1 MKRKIYTQLVDWKNQ
16 ERRKPLVLNGVR
28 QCGKTYIL
36 KEFFCSLDAQ
46 VFLERF
52 GIIAIVFLLP
62 SSFAWC
68 SRAYAH
74 ARCVVFSTTDHPWWL
89 CFWVVKTYMVF
100 DVVESTTL
108 RPPIDHQLYFSFPG
122 SLTCLN
128 RLPIVGNYIYPTF
141 DTTLSQCLK
150 SLLPNVWNNSFQ
162 RLTQPLSNV
171 WQYYYPTFDNTIIQ
185 RLTILL
191 SNVWHNHYPTFDKTF
206 VRR

>member
-1 MKRKIYTQLVDWKNQ
+1 MYTQLVEWKIQ
-16 ERRKPLVLNGVR
+16 ERRNPLVFTCVR
-28 QCGKTYIL
+28 QCGKIYVL
-36 KEFFCSLDAQ
+36 KESFCILDAQ

-74 ARCVVFSTTDHPWWL
+74 ARCVVFSTTDHPWRL

-128 RLPIVGNYIYPTF
+128 RLPIVGNYIYLMF

-150 SLLPNVWNNSFQ
+150 SLLPNVWYNSFQ

-185 RLTILL
+185 RLIILL
-191 SNVWHNHYPTFDKTF
+191 SNVWHNHYPTLDKTF

>member
-1 MKRKIYTQLVDWKNQ
+1 MGQIFHCAFV
-16 ERRKPLVLNGVR
+16 
-28 QCGKTYIL
+28 
-36 KEFFCSLDAQ
+36 EFRWEFHVCCTFGQHQSLQVSFCSLDAQ

-100 DVVESTTL
+100 DVVESTTD

-150 SLLPNVWNNSFQ
+150 SLLPNVWYNSFQ
-162 RLTQPLSNV
+162 PLTQPLSNV
-171 WQYYYPTFDNTIIQ
+171 WQYHYPTFDNTIIQ
-185 RLTILL
+185 RLIILL
-191 SNVWHNHYPTFDKTF
+191 SNVWHNHYPTLDKTF